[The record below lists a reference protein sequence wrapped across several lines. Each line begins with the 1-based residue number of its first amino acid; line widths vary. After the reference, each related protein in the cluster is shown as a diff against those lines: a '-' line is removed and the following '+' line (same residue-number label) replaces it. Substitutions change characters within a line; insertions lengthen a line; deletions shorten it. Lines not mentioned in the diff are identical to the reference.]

1 MAPFTVL
8 EGVAAP
14 LDQSKVDTD
23 QILPARFLRRPRK
36 EGYGQF
42 LFRDWMDDPKFVL
55 NQPAYRQAKILVAD
69 RNFGGGSSREQAPW
83 ALSDYGIR
91 CVIAADFGDIFYLNS
106 LKTGVL
112 PVVLDFQNCVD
123 LRKQLHARP
132 GATMKIHLPAQ
143 TVTGPDGRT
152 YGFEIDAF
160 RKKCLVEGLD
170 DIGVTLQHEAA
181 IAAFEASYRKR
192 FDWIFNGNL

>member
-1 MAPFTVL
+1 MQPFVIL

-14 LDQSKVDTD
+14 LDKSKVDTD

-55 NQPAYRQAKILVAD
+55 NQPAYKAARILVAD

-112 PVVLDFQNCVD
+112 PVVLDFHDCVD
-123 LRKQLHARP
+123 LRRQLHARP
-132 GATMKIHLPAQ
+132 GATMKVDLPAQ
-143 TVTGPDGRT
+143 TVTGPDGST
-152 YGFEIDAF
+152 YRFEIDAF
-160 RKKCLVEGLD
+160 RKKCLLQGLD
-170 DIGVTLQHEAA
+170 DIGITLQHEAA
-181 IAAFEASYRKR
+181 IAAFETRYRQR
-192 FDWIFNGNL
+192 FDWLFP